1 MREINEVL
9 PITQVKRD
17 FLEVMRKVETL
28 DETVAITKK
37 GVPVGILMN
46 IDRYEGLLET
56 LDILSDEETM
66 KVLRKAREE
75 FKQGKTLTHEE
86 VWEE

>member
-46 IDRYEGLLET
+46 IGRYEGLLET

-66 KVLRKAREE
+66 KALRRAQQQKKE
-75 FKQGKTLTHEE
+75 GKFYTHEE
-86 VWEE
+86 VWGE

>member
-37 GVPVGILMN
+37 GVPVGVLMN

-56 LDILSDEETM
+56 LDILSDEETV
-66 KVLRKAREE
+66 KALRRAQKELKE
-75 FKQGKTLTHEE
+75 GKFYTHEE
-86 VWEE
+86 VWGE